1 MSRFVHDAL
10 DEVSRAAGRRQLSID
25 PLLPDPGDPPDGC
38 SPPLITGGHD
48 GHPAGF
54 GVCSHHAIPADSLD
68 QSWGTAVRFVLTLRL
83 SEPDM
88 RPAMDLLLDRWREHL
103 SGLPEAAAADTAAMI
118 TWPSREASGVRALL
132 GHGMQ
137 PIEVIAARPA
147 GRAAVAPDVPG
158 LVIREAGPGDV
169 EAVTEMMVELIAHDE
184 QFGATVLRPA
194 TESLVRG
201 EAQAALTR
209 RPSWTWLA
217 ERRQRLVGLV
227 TVQPP
232 PDAAWIAGMTSLGPA
247 AYLQA
252 GYVVPAERG
261 SGAGAALVRHVH
273 GFLDAAGI
281 AVTLLHYALAN
292 PRSGP
297 FWARMGYRPLWT
309 SWQARPAAAPDA
321 RHPYDHAVAAWS
333 PGHLAGGM
341 MSRFSWSTCPGSW
354 T

>member
-1 MSRFVHDAL
+1 MSQLVPDAL
-10 DEVSRAAGRRQLSID
+10 GEVSRAAGKRRLSLD
-25 PLLPDPGDPPDGC
+25 PLLPDPVDMPQGC
-38 SPPLITGGHD
+38 SPPLVANGHD
-48 GHPAGF
+48 GRPAGF
-54 GVCSHHAIPADSLD
+54 GVCAHHAIPADSLD
-68 QSWGTAVRFVLTLRL
+68 QTWGMATRFVLTLRL
-83 SEPDM
+83 CEPETL
-88 RPAMDLLLDRWREHL
+88 PAVDLLLARWREHL

-137 PIEVIAARPA
+137 PIEVIAARSA
-147 GRAAVAPDVPG
+147 GRAAAALDVPG

-169 EAVTEMMVELIAHDE
+169 EAVTEMVMQLIAYDA

-201 EAQAALTR
+201 DAWTALMR

-217 ERRQRLVGLV
+217 ERHRRPVGLV
-227 TVQPP
+227 AVQPP
-232 PDAAWIAGMTSLGPA
+232 PDAAWIAGMTGLRPV

-252 GYVVPAERG
+252 GFVVPTERG
-261 SGAGAALVRHVH
+261 GGAAAALVRHVH
-273 GFLDAAGI
+273 GFLDAEGI

-309 SWQARPAAAPDA
+309 SWQARPAAAL
-321 RHPYDHAVAAWS
+321 R
-333 PGHLAGGM
+333 
-341 MSRFSWSTCPGSW
+341 
-354 T
+354 